1 MKTTWHR
8 LQVQQQYVVKFYN
21 NKFNRRPD
29 AKYLYLQYLFI
40 IIKSK
45 SPWYSYRLIYFCRQP
60 GSPLC
65 RSIFADGWDPNKCTD
80 LFLQTV
86 RAYVFTG

>member
-29 AKYLYLQYLFI
+29 AKNFI
-40 IIKSK
+40 
-45 SPWYSYRLIYFCRQP
+45 F
-60 GSPLC
+60 
-65 RSIFADGWDPNKCTD
+65 
-80 LFLQTV
+80 TV
-86 RAYVFTG
+86 FIHNY

>member
-40 IIKSK
+40 I
-45 SPWYSYRLIYFCRQP
+45 
-60 GSPLC
+60 
-65 RSIFADGWDPNKCTD
+65 T
-80 LFLQTV
+80 
-86 RAYVFTG
+86 